1 MSNKKSLH
9 PYIQAFEDVKY
20 QARIHLIIFLQPL
33 LLFVIGYL
41 CYFDDARITRYLGIT
56 LLFLGLASLVQR
68 LFVKIGSIYA
78 VTNLRVIFKTGIVAR
93 NVHSLVLFRVE
104 GLWVTQSFWGRILN
118 YGTIVVTT
126 GGATNTYP
134 FVKDPLRFKNAV
146 DIQIEAYFPE

>member
-1 MSNKKSLH
+1 MSNTKSLSA
-9 PYIQAFEDVKY
+9 YLQYLEDVKY
-20 QARIHLIIFLQPL
+20 QARIHLIIFLQPI
-33 LLFVIGYL
+33 LLFIIGYI

-56 LLFLGLASLVQR
+56 LLFLGLVSLVQR

-93 NVHSLVLFRVE
+93 HVQSLVIFKVE

-126 GGATNTYP
+126 GGATNSYP
-134 FVKDPLRFKNAV
+134 FVKDPMRFKNAI
-146 DIQIEAYFPE
+146 DTQIEAYFSE